1 MLNQS
6 LMLKLYLLYGSKTFF
21 HFYSE
26 QCCFRWCFTLNRN
39 LMATPS
45 IELIQA
51 LRNAAKKIEASNQY
65 QWGHMG
71 LCNCGFLAQEITS
84 RKKEEIHRR
93 AMQGHGDWNEQLND
107 YCPTSGLLMDELI
120 SEMLAF
126 GFDSDDLKHLE
137 RLSDSDVLRVLP
149 LAERNLKQNIK
160 ADVVIYLNVWA
171 KVLESKLI
179 EQISLSEVEHSL
191 MEV

>member
-1 MLNQS
+1 
-6 LMLKLYLLYGSKTFF
+6 
-21 HFYSE
+21 
-26 QCCFRWCFTLNRN
+26 
-39 LMATPS
+39 MATPS